1 MLVYMYIC
9 QDNISECLW
18 RPPQQNFP
26 IFRAGLTKFR
36 LQLLKQYG
44 TAQRDDR
51 PPPSLSQ
58 LARIFV
64 RVVVVEGYWEW
75 EGEE

>member
-1 MLVYMYIC
+1 MYIC

-51 PPPSLSQ
+51 PPLSLPTRSY
-58 LARIFV
+58 FCKGGGGG
-64 RVVVVEGYWEW
+64 RVLGM
-75 EGEE
+75 GRGGIN